1 MKKIITLL
9 LIAFLS
15 TNCSSN
21 DDDTTQNPVVGTWK
35 LMKTEKVVFT
45 GPTGIVSTD
54 HSSQNII
61 YKFDSK
67 ANLTITNG
75 TDVKTSKYEY
85 KFDYLSE
92 NSTPG
97 KTKLDL
103 VIIEGSKYI
112 YSLVD
117 GQMKLDES
125 YIDGE
130 SLYLKKQ

>member
-15 TNCSSN
+15 TNCSGN

-35 LMKTEKVVFT
+35 LMKTDKVVFT
-45 GPTGIVSTD
+45 GTTGIVSTD

-75 TDVKTSKYEY
+75 ADVKTSKYEY
-85 KFDYLSE
+85 KFDYLSGS
-92 NSTPG
+92 NTPG
-97 KTKLDL
+97 ETKQNM
-103 VIIEGSKYI
+103 VVIEGSKYL

-125 YIDGE
+125 YVDGQT
-130 SLYLKKQ
+130 LYLKKQ

>member
-15 TNCSSN
+15 ANCSSN

-35 LMKTEKVVFT
+35 LMKTDKVVFT
-45 GPTGIVSTD
+45 GTTGIVSTD

-85 KFDYLSE
+85 KLDYLSE
-92 NSTPG
+92 NSIPG
-97 KTKLDL
+97 KTKLNIV
-103 VIIEGSKYI
+103 VIDGSKYL

-125 YIDGE
+125 YVDGE
-130 SLYLKKQ
+130 TLYLKKQ